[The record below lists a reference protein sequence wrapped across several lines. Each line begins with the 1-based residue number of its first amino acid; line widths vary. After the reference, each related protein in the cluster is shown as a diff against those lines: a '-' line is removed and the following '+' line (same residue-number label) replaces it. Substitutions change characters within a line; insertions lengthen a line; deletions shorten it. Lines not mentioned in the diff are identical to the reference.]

1 MILINGL
8 THVVPGTGSIAF
20 RAYQS
25 KKGYNLKLLEYSEDF
40 LYFYC
45 SHVANVLCFFFHSAC
60 NSKITGVSSQEIA
73 AFVSTSQVL
82 EQIF

>member
-20 RAYQS
+20 RACQS
-25 KKGYNLKLLEYSEDF
+25 KKGIQPEIARVFRGLFVFLL
-40 LYFYC
+40 L
-45 SHVANVLCFFFHSAC
+45 HVTNVLCFFHAAC

-73 AFVSTSQVL
+73 AFVSTRQVL

>member
-25 KKGYNLKLLEYSEDF
+25 KKGIQPEIARVFRGLFVFLL
-40 LYFYC
+40 L
-45 SHVANVLCFFFHSAC
+45 HVTKVLCFFH
-60 NSKITGVSSQEIA
+60 A
-73 AFVSTSQVL
+73 A
-82 EQIF
+82 

>member
-1 MILINGL
+1 MILHNGL

-25 KKGYNLKLLEYSEDF
+25 KKGIQPEIARVFRGLFVFLLLARYKRF
-40 LYFYC
+40 
-45 SHVANVLCFFFHSAC
+45 AFFHAAC

-73 AFVSTSQVL
+73 AFVSTRQVL

>member
-25 KKGYNLKLLEYSEDF
+25 KKGIQSEIARVFRGLFVFLLLARCKRF
-40 LYFYC
+40 
-45 SHVANVLCFFFHSAC
+45 VFFFHSAC
-60 NSKITGVSSQEIA
+60 NNKITGVSSQEIA

>member
-1 MILINGL
+1 MILIHGL
-8 THVVPGTGSIAF
+8 THVVPGTASIAF

-25 KKGYNLKLLEYSEDF
+25 KKWIQPEIARVFRGLFVFLLLPRYKRFVF
-40 LYFYC
+40 L
-45 SHVANVLCFFFHSAC
+45 HAAC

-73 AFVSTSQVL
+73 AFVSTRQVL